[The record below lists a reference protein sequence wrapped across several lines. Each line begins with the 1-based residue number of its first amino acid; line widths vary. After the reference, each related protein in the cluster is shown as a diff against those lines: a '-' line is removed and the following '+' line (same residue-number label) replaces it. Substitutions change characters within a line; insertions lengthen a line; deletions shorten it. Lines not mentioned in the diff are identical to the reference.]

1 MNLVAVSWRS
11 FRRSLRAGEL
21 TLLALA
27 LIVAVAAVSAVGL
40 FTDRVRESMRERAG
54 EALAADLV
62 ISSAEALPRSY
73 AELARADG
81 LDIATITS
89 FPSVVLAGE
98 HSALADVRA
107 VSAHYPLRG
116 QVRLSA
122 VAYGPTR
129 PAGGIPASGTAW
141 LEPRLLA
148 ALDVKVGDEISVG
161 ASQLRV
167 TAILDHAPDQAL
179 GFRSMASS
187 LVLNQHDLA
196 ATRLVG
202 PASRVHHRLLM
213 AGTRSAVNKV
223 RATLAPRLT
232 NGQEIESV
240 EDTRPQTR
248 NALDRAGSFLSLAA
262 LVSVLVA
269 GAALAMAAQRHAL
282 RRTDTVAILR
292 SLGQSRRR
300 VGLLLALEL
309 LWVTLA
315 AIALGLAIGWLA
327 QLGLVRLLSGLL
339 PAGLP
344 PPSPWPVITAAGT
357 GFGVVL
363 GFALPPILR
372 VRETPP
378 ARVLRHELAPP
389 PLRASLLM
397 ALALSSWL
405 TLLVWQTRDPRLAS
419 WVFGGTL
426 GTLLLLGA
434 GAGLLL
440 RLLAPLRSRVGVA
453 WRYGLASVLR
463 RGRQSVAQTV
473 AFGLGVMV
481 LLLLTL
487 VRGQLIESWRAS
499 LPTDAPNQFL
509 INIQPDDRAGVER
522 FFTAHGLEAPRLY
535 PMVRGRLI
543 AIDGKTVDA
552 DALPEGRARHMANR
566 EANLS
571 WENDLQK
578 GNHIVAGHWWQQ
590 GPGPAVSVERRW
602 AQTLGIKL
610 GDRLTFR
617 VAGEQIT
624 APVTSLRT
632 VDWGSFRPNFFLVFR
647 PGSLDGFPATYITA
661 VHLPREK
668 APLMLDLVREIP
680 SITPIDVDALITE
693 VREVMDQ
700 ATLAV
705 EYVFV
710 FTLAAGLLVL
720 LAAVQASR
728 DERRFEAALLRTLGA
743 SRRTV
748 LQGLIAEY
756 SVLGLLAG
764 SLGAVA
770 ATTAGWLLA
779 GHVFD
784 LPYRPDFSVLASGIL
799 FGTLLVGASG
809 VAATW
814 SVVRQPPNETL
825 RRGA

>member
-1 MNLVAVSWRS
+1 MNLFALSWRS

-40 FTDRVRESMRERAG
+40 FTDRVRESIRERAG

-62 ISSAEALPRSY
+62 VSSAEALPTGF
-73 AELARADG
+73 AELAHAGG
-81 LDIATITS
+81 LKTAAITS
-89 FPSVVLAGE
+89 FPSVVIAGE

-107 VSAHYPLRG
+107 VSANYPLRG
-116 QVRLSA
+116 QVRLSKIS
-122 VAYGPTR
+122 YGPVQIATH
-129 PAGGIPASGTAW
+129 IPVSGTAW

-148 ALDVKVGDEISVG
+148 ALDVKVGGEISVG
-161 ASQLRV
+161 ARTLRV
-167 TAILDHAPDQAL
+167 AAVLDHAPDQAI
-179 GFRSMASS
+179 GFRAMAAG
-187 LVLNQHDLA
+187 LVLNQRDLA
-196 ATRLVG
+196 STRLVG

-213 AGTRSAVNKV
+213 AGARSAVAKV
-223 RATLAPRLT
+223 RAALTARLT
-232 NGQEIESV
+232 HGQTIEGV

-248 NALDRAGSFLSLAA
+248 NALDRAGRFLSLAA

-292 SLGQSRRR
+292 SFGQPRHR
-300 VGLLLALEL
+300 VGLLLTLEL

-315 AIALGLAIGWLA
+315 AIALGLGIGWIA
-327 QLGLVRLLSGLL
+327 QLGLMRVLADLL

-344 PPSPWPVITAAGT
+344 PPSPWPVLTAAGT
-357 GFGVVL
+357 GIGVVA

-378 ARVLRHELAPP
+378 ARVLRRELAPAP
-389 PLRASLLM
+389 MRASLLM
-397 ALALSSWL
+397 ALALGSWL
-405 TLLVWQTRDPRLAS
+405 VLLVWQTRDPRLAG
-419 WVFGGTL
+419 WVFVGTL
-426 GTLLLLGA
+426 GTLALLSA
-434 GAGLLL
+434 GAGVLL
-440 RLLAPLRSRVGVA
+440 RLLAPLRVRVGVA

-473 AFGLGVMV
+473 AFGLGLMV

-499 LPTDAPNQFL
+499 LPAAAPNQFL
-509 INIQPDDRAGVER
+509 INIQPGDRTAVEQ
-522 FFTAHGLEAPRLY
+522 FFTAHDLQAPPLY
-535 PMVRGRLI
+535 PMVRGRLV
-543 AIDGKTVDA
+543 AINGKTVDGNA
-552 DALPEGRARHMANR
+552 FPEGRARRMADR

-571 WENDLQK
+571 WAAQPQQ
-578 GNHIVAGHWWQQ
+578 GNRLVAGHWWDHNS
-590 GPGPAVSVERRW
+590 GPEVSVEEGW
-602 AQTLGIKL
+602 AKTLGIKL
-610 GDRLTFR
+610 GDKLTFR
-617 VAGEQIT
+617 VAGEDIT
-624 APVTSLRT
+624 VPVTSLRK
-632 VDWGSFRPNFFLVFR
+632 VDWDTFLPNFFLVFR

-661 VHLPREK
+661 VHLPRQQ

-680 SITPIDVDALITE
+680 SITPIDVDALISQ
-693 VREVMDQ
+693 VRNVMDQ

-705 EYVFV
+705 EYVFG

-728 DERRFEAALLRTLGA
+728 DERRFESALLRTLGA

-764 SLGAVA
+764 TLGAA
-770 ATTAGWLLA
+770 AAMGAGWLLA
-779 GHVFD
+779 GHVFN
-784 LPYRPDFSVLASGIL
+784 LPYTPDFTVLVSGIV
-799 FGTLLVGASG
+799 FGTVLVGASG
-809 VAATW
+809 VLATW
-814 SVVRQPPNETL
+814 SVVRQPPDETL